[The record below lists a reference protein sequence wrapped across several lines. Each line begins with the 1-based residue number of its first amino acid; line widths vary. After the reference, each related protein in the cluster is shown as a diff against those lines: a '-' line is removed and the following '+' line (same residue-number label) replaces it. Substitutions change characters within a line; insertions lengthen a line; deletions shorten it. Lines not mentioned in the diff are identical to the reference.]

1 MSLKRL
7 RLQPKKGDSGSYA
20 FDSIIAYKA
29 VFRIR
34 MDPGFYADPEQDF
47 KSPVHL

>member
-1 MSLKRL
+1 MNK
-7 RLQPKKGDSGSYA
+7 
-20 FDSIIAYKA
+20 FTVFVT